1 MPPALTESATALPS
15 VKDWPSGGVLM
26 DGMDGAADTMSVCGT
41 LLAGKYVASPPW
53 LAVMVVLPTPMMVTV
68 LPLTVATEVTEL
80 LKLTG
85 SPLLAVAVKLN
96 GTLPTCLPAKTP
108 NAMAWLN
115 RFTVSVTTLLV
126 MLPPP
131 FAITTL

>member
-85 SPLLAVAVKLN
+85 NPLLAMTEQFGIRRRGEEELAHQFSDLRPVPKPLSSGQDRGLA
-96 GTLPTCLPAKTP
+96 
-108 NAMAWLN
+108 
-115 RFTVSVTTLLV
+115 
-126 MLPPP
+126 
-131 FAITTL
+131 